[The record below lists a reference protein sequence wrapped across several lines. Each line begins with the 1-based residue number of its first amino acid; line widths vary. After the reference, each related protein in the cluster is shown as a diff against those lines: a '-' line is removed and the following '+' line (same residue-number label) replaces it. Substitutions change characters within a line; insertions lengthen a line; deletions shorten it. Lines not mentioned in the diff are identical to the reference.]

1 VQAQLGAAEARE
13 AALAREQEVMQ
24 GALTGQ
30 LAGVMAMM
38 RGIRVSLSAKLNESQ
53 AVCKALAQ
61 EVAAY
66 KAKIAAYER

>member
-1 VQAQLGAAEARE
+1 MCAGSAGCSRGKGGCTGKGAR
-13 AALAREQEVMQ
+13 
-24 GALTGQ
+24 GD
-30 LAGVMAMM
+30 AG
-38 RGIRVSLSAKLNESQ
+38 GLRVSLSAKLNESQ